1 MLSVDSLERLTQ
13 GDGAHALAEAM
24 AWEAPGPAE
33 VERLRRILDAT
44 TVSAALEVAR
54 ARRSLRGRI
63 ADWSSY
69 WCDREGAVQASD
81 DASAAWKA
89 ERFRGAGA
97 VIDLCCGTGA
107 DLNAIARVATARGLD
122 LRPERAWMATR
133 NTDTTATVADVTT
146 AEFDERVAHID
157 PARRD
162 EATDRR
168 LHGWEAMVPDGAFI
182 LSLSRRLGGL
192 MVKLGP
198 GVEIPSDQLPS
209 GAELAVLSRGGRLTQ
224 AVLSTGSLARH
235 AGQRVAVLLQRGVQ
249 IAGMPT
255 WVPGRGDP
263 SWMPHDAWHRFIAE
277 PDPSLERTG
286 LLPVAARAEGL
297 VERAPGLGLCTRAEP
312 PAEVSPWFR
321 WFECVESCP
330 ARLDHLS
337 RRLTELHAGEVD
349 VKVRG
354 GAADADAW
362 SRALRGKGPDPFVVF
377 VHRLGHGA
385 EAVIARRA
393 QAEEAEVPSVF
404 SMQS

>member
-13 GDGAHALAEAM
+13 GEGAKALAEAM

-33 VERLRRILDAT
+33 VERLRRILDAA

-63 ADWSSY
+63 AAWSSY
-69 WCDREGAVQASD
+69 WCDREGAAQASD
-81 DASAAWKA
+81 DTSAAWKA
-89 ERFRGAGA
+89 ERFRGTGPT
-97 VIDLCCGTGA
+97 IDLCCGTGA
-107 DLNAIARVATARGLD
+107 DLGAIARATTARGLD
-122 LRPERAWMATR
+122 LRPERAWMANR
-133 NTDTTATVADVTT
+133 NTSAMTTVADVTT
-146 AEFDERVAHID
+146 THFDERVAHID

-162 EATDRR
+162 EATARR
-168 LHGWEAMVPDGAFI
+168 LHGWEAMMPDGAFI
-182 LSLSRRLGGL
+182 LSLSRRLEGL

-198 GVEIPSDQLPS
+198 GVEIPVDQVPA

-235 AGQRVAVLLQRGVQ
+235 AGQRVAVLLQHGVQ

-263 SWMPHDAWHRFIAE
+263 SWRPHDAWHRFIAE

-286 LLPVAARAEGL
+286 LLSMAAKAEGL
-297 VERAPGLGLCTRAEP
+297 VERAPGLGLCTRMEP
-312 PAEVSPWFR
+312 PAKVSPWFR
-321 WFECVESCP
+321 WFERVESCP

-337 RRLTELHAGEVD
+337 RRLAELHAGAVD

-354 GAADADAW
+354 GAADADTW
-362 SRALRGKGPDPFVVF
+362 SRALRGTGSEPFVVF
-377 VHRLGHGA
+377 VHRLGQGA